1 MAKVILDEVWGPLNI
16 WAEARGEPFQ
26 GQVAVGFVTR
36 ERMRLGYFSDGS
48 VTGTVWRP
56 KQFSWTLA
64 GDKQR
69 QAVLDVDDEDPR
81 YRTALDA
88 WEESAS
94 TDLLPRGT
102 VLYHAD
108 YVRPG
113 WAKSDKVEFV
123 RQIGQHLFYR
133 LKKEA

>member
-1 MAKVILDEVWGPLNI
+1 MRVVPDEVWGPLNI
-16 WAEARGEPFQ
+16 LAEARGEPFD

-48 VTGTVWRP
+48 VLGTVWRP

-64 GDKQR
+64 SDKQR
-69 QAVLDVDDEDPR
+69 HRVMAADDEDQAFI
-81 YRTALDA
+81 TAKVA
-88 WEESAS
+88 WEQSEGS
-94 TDLLPRGT
+94 DILPPGT

-113 WAKSDKVEFV
+113 WATSHKVQFV
-123 RQIGQHLFYR
+123 RQIGRHLFYK
-133 LKKEA
+133 LKEA